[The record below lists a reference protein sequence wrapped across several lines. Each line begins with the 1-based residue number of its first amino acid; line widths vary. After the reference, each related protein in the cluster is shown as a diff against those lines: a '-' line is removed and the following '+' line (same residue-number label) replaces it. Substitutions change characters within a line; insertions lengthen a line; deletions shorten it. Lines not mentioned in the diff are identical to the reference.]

1 MRIATLA
8 ILVLCIAAGSPAAA
22 QQRLEYAQGQQLYLA
37 NCDACHN
44 ERIHWRVD
52 RQATDWQSLKFQVR
66 RWQRTIPL
74 DWSEEQ
80 VTAVAHY
87 LNGRFYFY
95 PVSTDRAQS
104 GPGQVIAL
112 GPASPLAKPAQPSTN
127 CRGERPC

>member
-1 MRIATLA
+1 MRISTLA
-8 ILVLCIAAGSPAAA
+8 ILVLCIAAGGPAAA
-22 QQRLEYAQGQQLYLA
+22 QQRLEYAQGRQLYEA

-44 ERIHWRVD
+44 ERIHWRVG

-66 RWQRTIPL
+66 RWQRSIPL

-104 GPGQVIAL
+104 GPGPVL
-112 GPASPLAKPAQPSTN
+112 VVGPATSLAKATLPPPA
-127 CRGERPC
+127 CRGARSC